1 MAINPGYGFIR
12 TQKIEVPLENDRP
25 LFDAA
30 RVARVEEAA
39 RVATEAS
46 IRTQREAKERSAKK
60 RQEVKERAKLNK
72 LLSDAAYQ
80 NKHNKRNEAQKRKA
94 ANQTISVSCDIN
106 DEEEPHCL
114 VRSGLFLFGKLSMT
128 IKFNAF
134 FVQPLSLKLLF

>member
-1 MAINPGYGFIR
+1 MVITTINPGYGFVR

-46 IRTQREAKERSAKK
+46 IRTKREAKERSAKK
-60 RQEVKERAKLNK
+60 RQEVKQMPLRQLPQCEALDNQQGLNK
-72 LLSDAAYQ
+72 LLSDAAYE

-94 ANQTISVSCDIN
+94 ANQTISVS
-106 DEEEPHCL
+106 DED
-114 VRSGLFLFGKLSMT
+114 
-128 IKFNAF
+128 NAR
-134 FVQPLSLKLLF
+134 

>member
-46 IRTQREAKERSAKK
+46 IRTKREAKERSAKK
-60 RQEVKERAKLNK
+60 RQEVKKMPLRQLPQCEALDNQQGLNK

-94 ANQTISVSCDIN
+94 ANQTISVS
-106 DEEEPHCL
+106 DED
-114 VRSGLFLFGKLSMT
+114 
-128 IKFNAF
+128 NARWI
-134 FVQPLSLKLLF
+134 SK

>member
-1 MAINPGYGFIR
+1 MVITTINPGYGFVR

-46 IRTQREAKERSAKK
+46 IRTKREAKERSAKK
-60 RQEVKERAKLNK
+60 RQEVKQMPLRQLPQCEALDNQQGLNK

-94 ANQTISVSCDIN
+94 ANQTISVS
-106 DEEEPHCL
+106 DED
-114 VRSGLFLFGKLSMT
+114 
-128 IKFNAF
+128 NAR
-134 FVQPLSLKLLF
+134 

>member
-1 MAINPGYGFIR
+1 MSSACTYLFFFLSNLADQALLAIAINPGYGFIR

-72 LLSDAAYQ
+72 
-80 NKHNKRNEAQKRKA
+80 
-94 ANQTISVSCDIN
+94 
-106 DEEEPHCL
+106 
-114 VRSGLFLFGKLSMT
+114 
-128 IKFNAF
+128 
-134 FVQPLSLKLLF
+134 

>member
-1 MAINPGYGFIR
+1 MVITTINPGYGFVR

-46 IRTQREAKERSAKK
+46 IRTKREAKERSAKK
-60 RQEVKERAKLNK
+60 RQEVKQMPLRQLPQCEALDNQQGLNK

-94 ANQTISVSCDIN
+94 ANQTISVS
-106 DEEEPHCL
+106 DEDHA
-114 VRSGLFLFGKLSMT
+114 R
-128 IKFNAF
+128 
-134 FVQPLSLKLLF
+134 

>member
-1 MAINPGYGFIR
+1 MVITTINPGYGFVR

-46 IRTQREAKERSAKK
+46 IRTKREAKERSAKK
-60 RQEVKERAKLNK
+60 RQEVKQMPLRQLPQCEALDNQQGLNK

-94 ANQTISVSCDIN
+94 ANQTISVS
-106 DEEEPHCL
+106 DED
-114 VRSGLFLFGKLSMT
+114 
-128 IKFNAF
+128 NARWI
-134 FVQPLSLKLLF
+134 SK

>member
-1 MAINPGYGFIR
+1 MVITTINPGYGFVR

-46 IRTQREAKERSAKK
+46 IRTKREAKERSAKK
-60 RQEVKERAKLNK
+60 RQEVKQMPLRQLPQCEALDNQQGLNQ

-94 ANQTISVSCDIN
+94 ANQTISVS
-106 DEEEPHCL
+106 DED
-114 VRSGLFLFGKLSMT
+114 
-128 IKFNAF
+128 NAR
-134 FVQPLSLKLLF
+134 

>member
-1 MAINPGYGFIR
+1 MVITTINPGYGFVR

-46 IRTQREAKERSAKK
+46 IRTKREAKERSAKK
-60 RQEVKERAKLNK
+60 RQEVKKMPLRQLPQCEALDNQQGLNK

-94 ANQTISVSCDIN
+94 ANQTISVS
-106 DEEEPHCL
+106 DED
-114 VRSGLFLFGKLSMT
+114 
-128 IKFNAF
+128 NAR
-134 FVQPLSLKLLF
+134 

>member
-1 MAINPGYGFIR
+1 MVITTINPGYGFVR

-46 IRTQREAKERSAKK
+46 IRTKREAKERSAKK
-60 RQEVKERAKLNK
+60 RQEVTKMPLRQLPQCEALDNQQGLNK

-94 ANQTISVSCDIN
+94 ANQTISVS
-106 DEEEPHCL
+106 DED
-114 VRSGLFLFGKLSMT
+114 
-128 IKFNAF
+128 NAR
-134 FVQPLSLKLLF
+134 

>member
-1 MAINPGYGFIR
+1 MVITTINPGYGFVR

-46 IRTQREAKERSAKK
+46 IRTKREAKERSAKK

-72 LLSDAAYQ
+72 LLSDAANQ
-80 NKHNKRNEAQKRKA
+80 NKQNKRNEAQKRKA
-94 ANQTISVSCDIN
+94 ANQTISVS
-106 DEEEPHCL
+106 DED
-114 VRSGLFLFGKLSMT
+114 
-128 IKFNAF
+128 NAR
-134 FVQPLSLKLLF
+134 

>member
-1 MAINPGYGFIR
+1 MVITTINPGYGFVR

-46 IRTQREAKERSAKK
+46 IRTKREAKERSAKK
-60 RQEVKERAKLNK
+60 RQEVKKMPLRQLPQCEALDNQQGLNK

-94 ANQTISVSCDIN
+94 ANQTISVS
-106 DEEEPHCL
+106 DEDHA
-114 VRSGLFLFGKLSMT
+114 R
-128 IKFNAF
+128 
-134 FVQPLSLKLLF
+134 

>member
-1 MAINPGYGFIR
+1 MTEASASAKSNGFIR
-12 TQKIEVPLENDRP
+12 TQKIEIPLENDMPR
-25 LFDAA
+25 FDAA

-46 IRTQREAKERSAKK
+46 IRTKREAKERSAKK

-94 ANQTISVSCDIN
+94 ANQTISVS
-106 DEEEPHCL
+106 DED
-114 VRSGLFLFGKLSMT
+114 
-128 IKFNAF
+128 NARWI
-134 FVQPLSLKLLF
+134 SK